1 MRTVI
6 ITSALLLAACAAAPA
21 AHAAAPAIAPP
32 GTATLEALL
41 ACKAG
46 STFSEAEAIDA
57 LQAAGLARKPGG
69 TFEPGTTPVALF
81 GGTVTHADVNV
92 AEGEKSIFVYLNG
105 VDPKHLA
112 KTWSV
117 TTVNEYANTEAPSYV
132 KRIDKHHTLHV
143 IAGDD
148 YEGYSAAVK
157 CQITP

>member
-1 MRTVI
+1 MNSQAGILVLALATL
-6 ITSALLLAACAAAPA
+6 SAGAT
-21 AHAAAPAIAPP
+21 AHAAIAPT

-46 STFSEAEAIDA
+46 SNFSEAEAIDA

-69 TFEPGTTPVALF
+69 TFEPETTPVALF
-81 GGTVTHADVNV
+81 GGTVTNADVNV

-112 KTWSV
+112 RTWSV
-117 TTVNEYANTEAPSYV
+117 TTVNEYANTEEPSYV
-132 KRIDKHHTLHV
+132 KRIDKRHTLHV

-157 CQITP
+157 CQITQ